1 MSLGTD
7 GEERLPT
14 GSLFDAKEN
23 GGADF
28 QCRAVDHRYPA
39 RTQAGRPFTLRVVRE
54 SFNRRVIGLMTHTTG
69 TNSCPIVS
77 VGTSGDRRCTT
88 GVVHFDIVHKAP
100 TMDEFNTWASSQA
113 EPKRWGC
120 LFYGGSYGAWAYDR
134 YTSPAELVNYSGS
147 SSQRNLAIGN
157 PGPKWRE
164 QDKVWLKAT
173 KTIRP
178 GQRLYTAYG
187 VGSTHHKKIVKEC
200 QDFEAAKDHAKIA
213 RCIAMGAAQVKNK
226 NARKNANI
234 ANLNKRRR

>member
-88 GVVHFDIVHKAP
+88 GAQNDA
-100 TMDEFNTWASSQA
+100 A
-113 EPKRWGC
+113 
-120 LFYGGSYGAWAYDR
+120 L
-134 YTSPAELVNYSGS
+134 TS
-147 SSQRNLAIGN
+147 
-157 PGPKWRE
+157 
-164 QDKVWLKAT
+164 
-173 KTIRP
+173 
-178 GQRLYTAYG
+178 
-187 VGSTHHKKIVKEC
+187 
-200 QDFEAAKDHAKIA
+200 
-213 RCIAMGAAQVKNK
+213 M
-226 NARKNANI
+226 
-234 ANLNKRRR
+234 

>member
-28 QCRAVDHRYPA
+28 QCRAVDHRFPA

-54 SFNRRVIGLMTHTTG
+54 SFNRRVIGLMTHTAG

-100 TMDEFNTWASSQA
+100 PPVLQSDAV
-113 EPKRWGC
+113 PVK
-120 LFYGGSYGAWAYDR
+120 GA
-134 YTSPAELVNYSGS
+134 VG
-147 SSQRNLAIGN
+147 
-157 PGPKWRE
+157 
-164 QDKVWLKAT
+164 WL
-173 KTIRP
+173 
-178 GQRLYTAYG
+178 
-187 VGSTHHKKIVKEC
+187 
-200 QDFEAAKDHAKIA
+200 
-213 RCIAMGAAQVKNK
+213 
-226 NARKNANI
+226 
-234 ANLNKRRR
+234 